1 MVLIVPVKKINMKKI
16 IINLSTNK
24 SFIWKIFL
32 LKKNKEEIISNKI
45 FKLTAKLPNIKL
57 NGIKQ
62 NNIFKV
68 MY

>member
-1 MVLIVPVKKINMKKI
+1 MVLKVPVKKINMKKI

>member
-45 FKLTAKLPNIKL
+45 FKLTAKLPTIKL

-62 NNIFKV
+62 NIIFKV